1 MSSRRALHFVMKVGD
16 RYAMMDF
23 LKGTLGMKVLRHEEF
38 EEGCE
43 ATCNGPYQNKWSKT
57 MIGYGP
63 ESCNFVLEITYNYPI
78 DKYRVGN
85 DILGITIGAP
95 GDLFESI
102 RSKVDWKPEV
112 DKKLSYVSPA
122 GYKFFLEN
130 DEALRIKEVSLS
142 TSNLTKTLEFWET
155 LLEMQVVSKD
165 TSQAVLSYDPK
176 TQTNLRFVTSE
187 TGCVDHATASG
198 RTAFSIPTPDLPAL
212 EVKIKEAL
220 LGSVKTPLVVLPTP
234 GKADVQVVI
243 LEDPDD
249 HEICFVGAEGFD
261 DLSQVDPKGDELLEE
276 ALEADKSK
284 EWFARKKLTKG
295 EAK

>member
-16 RYAMMDF
+16 RCAMMDF

-38 EEGCE
+38 DQGCE

-102 RSKVDWKPEV
+102 RSKVEWKSEV
-112 DKKLSYVSPA
+112 DTKLSYVSPA

-165 TSQAVLSYDPK
+165 TNQAVLNYDPK

-187 TGCVDHATASG
+187 TGCVDHATAYG

-212 EVKIKEAL
+212 ETKIKDAL

-276 ALEADKSK
+276 AMEADKSK
-284 EWFARKKLTKG
+284 EWFAKKKLTKG